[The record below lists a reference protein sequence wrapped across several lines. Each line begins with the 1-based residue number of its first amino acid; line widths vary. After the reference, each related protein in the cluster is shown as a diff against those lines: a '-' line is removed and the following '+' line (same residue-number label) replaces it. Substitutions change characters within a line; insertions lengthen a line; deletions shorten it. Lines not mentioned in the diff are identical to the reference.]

1 MVFWMV
7 CVGVKKPGRD
17 YQQFNQ
23 AEKGRYRMSSYKN
36 TTILDMLMRI
46 NELKDEDLNELREL
60 LEKEYNK
67 RQEERRRVV
76 ESIRKGYI
84 SSYEDL

>member
-1 MVFWMV
+1 M
-7 CVGVKKPGRD
+7 K
-17 YQQFNQ
+17 
-23 AEKGRYRMSSYKN
+23 EKR
-36 TTILDMLMRI
+36 ILDVLLRSNISDMKDEEL
-46 NELKDEDLNELREL
+46 NELKEIVN
-60 LEKEYNK
+60 KEYNR